1 MLTTERWKNQVTV
14 ASEKLQEWRTRSE
27 AVIVLEQDGILEAR
41 AVSYSSRNNY
51 EIELN
56 NIVSIIAVE
65 TYREG
70 VMISQLY
77 NKMVNRGIKVK
88 NLQKVVQAV
97 EILGSGIYK

>member
-1 MLTTERWKNQVTV
+1 VTV
-14 ASEKLQEWRTRSE
+14 VSEKLQGWRTRSE
-27 AVIVLEQDGILEAR
+27 AVIVLEQDGVLEAR

-77 NKMVNRGIKVK
+77 NKMVNKGIVIR
-88 NLQKVVQAV
+88 NLQKIV
-97 EILGSGIYK
+97 EAINILGNS

>member
-1 MLTTERWKNQVTV
+1 MLTTERWKSQVTV
-14 ASEKLQEWRTRSE
+14 VSEKLQGWRTRSE
-27 AVIVLEQDGILEAR
+27 AVIVLEQDGVLEAR

-77 NKMVNRGIKVK
+77 NKMVNKGIVIR
-88 NLQKVVQAV
+88 NLQKIV
-97 EILGSGIYK
+97 EAINILGNS

>member
-1 MLTTERWKNQVTV
+1 VLTTERWKSQVTV
-14 ASEKLQEWRTRSE
+14 VSEKLQGWRTRSE
-27 AVIVLEQDGILEAR
+27 AVIVLEQDGVLEAR

-77 NKMVNRGIKVK
+77 NKMVNKGIVIR
-88 NLQKVVQAV
+88 NLQKIV
-97 EILGSGIYK
+97 EAINILGNS